1 MHAFSVFAN
10 NNPYFKKLSKRPNK
24 KKSPKNINPLKKY
37 IMERFDI
44 KEIDYKKFKEESK
57 WAIRI
62 DKLEDIEK

>member
-1 MHAFSVFAN
+1 MHALGVFAN
-10 NNPYFKKLSKRPNK
+10 NNPYFKKLPKRPN

-37 IMERFDI
+37 IMERFGV